1 MKKEYL
7 AYIKIAF
14 VIILI
19 IFNLYIGVGSI
30 VDAICERFS
39 IAYGIFWALIIN
51 SILDLFVG
59 AAYYL
64 GYKSNQNE

>member
-30 VDAICERFS
+30 VDAVSYR
-39 IAYGIFWALIIN
+39 
-51 SILDLFVG
+51 
-59 AAYYL
+59 
-64 GYKSNQNE
+64 